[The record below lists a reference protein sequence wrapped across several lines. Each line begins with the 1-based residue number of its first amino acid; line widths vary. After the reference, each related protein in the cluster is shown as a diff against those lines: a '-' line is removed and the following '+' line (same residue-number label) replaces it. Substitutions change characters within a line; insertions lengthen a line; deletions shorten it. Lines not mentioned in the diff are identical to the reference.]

1 MNAAQTQSFN
11 PAYILIF
18 APVFAGLW
26 AWLGRRGADPGPTV
40 KFGAGLVLAGLGF
53 LVVVWGAG
61 FADAAY
67 REPLALLAFAYM
79 MITLGELCLSPVGLS
94 EMTKLAPPV
103 LTATLMSVWFL
114 STSWAEWLAGQI
126 AGLVGVQ
133 TVGGVVLDPHLALKT
148 STHVFAL
155 CGWASVGAGVV
166 FFALSPLFSQKA
178 VKPTP

>member
-1 MNAAQTQSFN
+1 
-11 PAYILIF
+11 
-18 APVFAGLW
+18 
-26 AWLGRRGADPGPTV
+26 
-40 KFGAGLVLAGLGF
+40 
-53 LVVVWGAG
+53 
-61 FADAAY
+61 
-67 REPLALLAFAYM
+67 
-79 MITLGELCLSPVGLS
+79 
-94 EMTKLAPPV
+94 
-103 LTATLMSVWFL
+103 MSVWFL